1 LAVLTAGCHAFV
13 VLVLRIAILGLLGF
27 GCHGS
32 VQANANASTNG
43 EADAELDAEVQKE
56 RAAAGSEGTKPDQKA
71 ATNATTDAKRPLLG
85 SRSDLTLASAQASTG
100 QCSCLRVALGAASL
114 GAFHWTAETPA
125 VDDQTQLVLALSS
138 EGSGCTDPKG
148 STGASYWGYGRR
160 GDDVVVYVENG
171 VKGRPL
177 ATGAIIPKPFG
188 QGQVYVAPAKKSVIY
203 GKAADGKGNCKVGN
217 PGAPRTIPVSPDEM
231 GTGTGGPGDE
241 AGPGNELL
249 PGQ

>member
-1 LAVLTAGCHAFV
+1 M
-13 VLVLRIAILGLLGF
+13 LVLRIAILGLLGF

-32 VQANANASTNG
+32 VQADAKASSNG

-56 RAAAGSEGTKPDQKA
+56 RAAAGAEGTKPDQKA
-71 ATNATTDAKRPLLG
+71 VTNAPADAKRPLLG
-85 SRSDLTLASAQASTG
+85 ARSDLALASAQAATG
-100 QCSCLRVALGAASL
+100 QCSCLRVALGAANL

-171 VKGRPL
+171 VKGRPM
-177 ATGAIIPKPFG
+177 AAGAIIPKPFG
-188 QGQVYVAPAKKSVIY
+188 QGQVYVAPAKKGVIY
-203 GKAADGKGNCKVGN
+203 GKAADGKGNCKIGN
-217 PGAPRTIPVSPDEM
+217 PGAARTIPVSPDEM
-231 GTGTGGPGDE
+231 GAGSGSPSDESGAGGDLLTG
-241 AGPGNELL
+241 
-249 PGQ
+249 Q